1 MVERSKTWRIDNED
15 SLARSWEQKL
25 KPRVNPRPRR
35 RRLAPWV
42 RPALWIMGIWGAAL
56 IPAILASH
64 VLVMSYQY
72 DQMNQRYAALTR
84 QNQVLA
90 AQVATKD
97 TPAALARDASRLK
110 VALVEPHMA
119 VIPRSHHVASKPL
132 SPIGRVTAWISR
144 FGHAMGR

>member
-1 MVERSKTWRIDNED
+1 MVERTKTWRIDNEG

-25 KPRVNPRPRR
+25 KPRVQPRPAR

-42 RPALWIMGIWGAAL
+42 RPVLWLLGIWGAAL
-56 IPAILASH
+56 IPTVLASH
-64 VLVMSYQY
+64 VLMMSYQY
-72 DQMNQRYAALTR
+72 DQMNQHYAALTR

-90 AQVATKD
+90 AQVALKD

-110 VALVEPHMA
+110 VTLVQPRIA
-119 VIPRSHHVASKPL
+119 VVPRSPHVASKPL
-132 SPIGRVTAWISR
+132 SPLGRVTSWISR